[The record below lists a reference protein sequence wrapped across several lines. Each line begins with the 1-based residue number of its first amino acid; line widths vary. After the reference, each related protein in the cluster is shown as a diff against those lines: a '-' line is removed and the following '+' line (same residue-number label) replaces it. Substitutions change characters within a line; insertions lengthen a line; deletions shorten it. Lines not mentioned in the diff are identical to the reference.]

1 MKYLKAVIAGSAAA
15 VMALVVVWV
24 LSSVALTAYI
34 SLIGWDHIRERAV
47 QTGGLDLPK
56 STVWIGFAMAV
67 LAAAGSFWA
76 GCWLVLR
83 SPRAESR

>member
-56 STVWIGFAMAV
+56 STVWIRLRDGGIS
-67 LAAAGSFWA
+67 GS
-76 GCWLVLR
+76 R
-83 SPRAESR
+83 